1 MRFAVLEPPRTSAF
15 TCSGC
20 QEVCRV
26 LLHSFGVVQ
35 AQRTS
40 ANLNEPHQHRDAS
53 KVFRVLLH

>member
-1 MRFAVLEPPRTSAF
+1 MLEPPRTSAY

-26 LLHSFGVVQ
+26 LMHSFGVVQ

-40 ANLNEPHQHRDAS
+40 ANLNEPHQLSEAS
-53 KVFRVLLH
+53 KVFRVLKH